1 MKLSKKQLLVIVGV
15 GALTVLVFLLPKHSS
30 TITEK
35 EEVVLENNLDA
46 KLDSAVALVQGGKAP
61 MQGIFMLREVLEE
74 DPENI
79 KALQYLGVFSIQS
92 GQYENAVKRFEQV
105 LSLDSSIIDAYYY
118 LGHAYANSDQKTKAI
133 SNFERYKS
141 LVDDPSKIKEVEK
154 FIEEL
159 NK

>member
-1 MKLSKKQLLVIVGV
+1 MCNFCTFVAKSRSMKVP
-15 GALTVLVFLLPKHSS
+15 VLVFLLPKHSS
-30 TITEK
+30 TTTEK
-35 EEVVLENNLDA
+35 EEVVLGNNLDA